1 MAVAPVIARPVG
13 VILSPDDGAALA
25 ARVVVR
31 FHLRAFARQEQ
42 PARAGD
48 VEGVHELRVATRR
61 LRAALRFFAPV
72 LPAKFV
78 ENMRHEVKWLAS
90 AIGAVRDL
98 DVLGQLVT
106 ARAPRLDPDV
116 RSALG
121 PLAVYIHDR
130 RAAAHDALVAAL
142 DSARC
147 RRLLD
152 RLSSFTES
160 MPPRRTQETLGAVA
174 PSLLRPLLRAV
185 LSTGRS
191 IGDDTKPEA
200 LHRLRVRGKRLR
212 YALETLRG
220 LGGKHVGKM
229 LRRLTVLQDVIGE
242 HRDAFT
248 AMSRLRAYAETAEV
262 PPATILA
269 VGALIEGFSR
279 RAVKLRR
286 RFPETWRRLDRSR
299 LRAGLQ
305 AELGR
310 PRPRRRSTAPRLRA
324 TGS

>member
-1 MAVAPVIARPVG
+1 MAAAPATARPVG

-31 FHLRAFARQEQ
+31 FHLRVFARQEQ
-42 PARAGD
+42 PARSGD
-48 VEGVHELRVATRR
+48 MEGVHELRVATRR

-72 LPAKFV
+72 LPARFV
-78 ENMRHEVKWLAS
+78 ENARREIKWLAS
-90 AIGAVRDL
+90 TIGAVRDL

-106 ARAPRLDPDV
+106 ARAPQLDPDV

-130 RAAAHDALVAAL
+130 RAAAHEALVTAL
-142 DSARC
+142 DSPRC

-152 RLSSFTES
+152 RLASFAES
-160 MPPRRTQETLGAVA
+160 MPPRRSPEPLGHVA

-185 LSTGRS
+185 LSAGRS
-191 IGDDTKPEA
+191 IGENTQPEA
-200 LHRLRVRGKRLR
+200 LHRLRVRAKRLR

-220 LGGKHVGKM
+220 LGGKNVGKM
-229 LRRLTVLQDVIGE
+229 LRRLVALQDLVGQ
-242 HRDAFT
+242 HQDAVT
-248 AMSRLRAYAETAEV
+248 AMTRLRTYAETADV
-262 PPATILA
+262 PPTTLLS
-269 VGALIEGFSR
+269 VGALVEGFAR
-279 RAVKLRR
+279 RARKLRG

-299 LRAGLQ
+299 LRSGLQ
-305 AELGR
+305 AELARRR
-310 PRPRRRSTAPRLRA
+310 PRHRPPISRLRA

>member
-1 MAVAPVIARPVG
+1 MAVGPVPARPLG

-42 PARAGD
+42 LARAGD

-72 LPAKFV
+72 LPARFV
-78 ENMRHEVKWLAS
+78 ENAGREIQWLAS
-90 AIGAVRDL
+90 TIGAVRDL

-116 RSALG
+116 RSPLG
-121 PLAVYIHDR
+121 PLAIYIHDR
-130 RAAAHDALVAAL
+130 RAAAHAALVAAL

-152 RLSSFTES
+152 RLAAFAES
-160 MPPRRTQETLGAVA
+160 MPPRRSQETLGEVA

-185 LSTGRS
+185 LSAGRS
-191 IGDDTKPEA
+191 IGENPQPEA

-220 LGGKHVGKM
+220 LGGKNVGKM
-229 LRRLTVLQDVIGE
+229 LRRLVALQDLIGD
-242 HRDAFT
+242 HQDAFT
-248 AMSRLRAYAETAEV
+248 AMERLRAYGETAEV
-262 PPATILA
+262 PPATLLS
-269 VGALIEGFSR
+269 VGALVEGFGR
-279 RAVKLRR
+279 RARKLRR

-299 LRAGLQ
+299 LRTGLQ
-305 AELGR
+305 SELA
-310 PRPRRRSTAPRLRA
+310 RRRSRRRPLPPRLRA

>member
-1 MAVAPVIARPVG
+1 MAVASVATRPVG

-72 LPAKFV
+72 LPARFV
-78 ENMRHEVKWLAS
+78 ENVRREIQWLAS
-90 AIGAVRDL
+90 MIGLVRDL

-116 RSALG
+116 RGALG
-121 PLAVYIHDR
+121 PLAIYIHDR

-152 RLSSFTES
+152 RLAAFAES
-160 MPPRRTQETLGAVA
+160 MPPRRAQETLGAVA

-185 LSTGRS
+185 LSAGRG
-191 IGDDTKPEA
+191 IGEDPKAEA

-220 LGGKHVGKM
+220 LGGKNVDKM
-229 LRRLTVLQDVIGE
+229 LRRLVALQDLIGD
-242 HRDAFT
+242 HQDAFT
-248 AMSRLRAYAETAEV
+248 AMERLRAYGATADV
-262 PPATILA
+262 PPATLLA
-269 VGALIEGFSR
+269 VGALVEGFGR
-279 RAVKLRR
+279 RARKLRR
-286 RFPETWRRLDRSR
+286 RFPEAWRRLDRSR
-299 LRAGLQ
+299 LRTGLQ
-305 AELGR
+305 NELV
-310 PRPRRRSTAPRLRA
+310 RRRARRRPPPPRLRA

>member
-1 MAVAPVIARPVG
+1 VAPAVARPVG

-42 PARAGD
+42 AARAGD
-48 VEGVHELRVATRR
+48 VEGLHELRVATRR

-72 LPAKFV
+72 LPARFV
-78 ENMRHEVKWLAS
+78 ENMRGEVKWLAS

-121 PLAVYIHDR
+121 PLAIYIHDR

-152 RLSSFTES
+152 RLSSFAES
-160 MPPRRTQETLGAVA
+160 MPPRRSQETLGAVA

-185 LSTGRS
+185 LSAGRS
-191 IGDDTKPEA
+191 IGDDPKPEA

-220 LGGKHVGKM
+220 LGGKNVDKM
-229 LRRLTVLQDVIGE
+229 LRRLTALQDVIGD
-242 HRDAFT
+242 HQDAVT
-248 AMSRLRAYAETAEV
+248 AMARLRAYAETADV
-262 PPATILA
+262 PPATLLS
-269 VGALIEGFSR
+269 VGALIQGFGR
-279 RAVKLRR
+279 RAGKLRR

-299 LRAGLQ
+299 LRTGLQ

-310 PRPRRRSTAPRLRA
+310 RRPRRGSPAPRLRA

>member
-1 MAVAPVIARPVG
+1 MAVAPAITRPVG

-31 FHLRAFARQEQ
+31 FHLRAFASQEQ

-72 LPAKFV
+72 LPEKFV
-78 ENMRHEVKWLAS
+78 EKMRTEVKWLAS

-98 DVLGQLVT
+98 DVLGQLVA
-106 ARAPRLDPDV
+106 ARAPRLEPDV

-121 PLAVYIHDR
+121 PVAVYIHDR

-152 RLSSFTES
+152 RLAGFAES
-160 MPPRRTQETLGAVA
+160 MPPRRTQESLGVVA

-185 LSTGRS
+185 LSAGRG

-200 LHRLRVRGKRLR
+200 LHRVRVRGKRLR

-229 LRRLTVLQDVIGE
+229 LRRLVALQDLIGD

-248 AMSRLRAYAETAEV
+248 AMTRLRAYAETADV

-269 VGALIEGFSR
+269 VGALVEVFSR

-299 LRAGLQ
+299 LRTGLQ
-305 AELGR
+305 NELVR
-310 PRPRRRSTAPRLRA
+310 RRARRRSPPPRLRA

>member
-1 MAVAPVIARPVG
+1 MAAAPAIARPVG

-48 VEGVHELRVATRR
+48 IEGVHELRVATRR

-78 ENMRHEVKWLAS
+78 ENMRREVKWLAS
-90 AIGAVRDL
+90 AIGAVREL
-98 DVLGQLVT
+98 DVLGQIVN
-106 ARAPRLDPDV
+106 ARAPRLEPDV

-121 PLAVYIHDR
+121 PVAVYIHDR
-130 RAAAHDALVAAL
+130 RAAAHDALIAAL
-142 DSARC
+142 DSTRC

-152 RLSSFTES
+152 RLASFADS
-160 MPPRRTQETLGAVA
+160 MPPRRTEDTLGAVA

-185 LSTGRS
+185 LSAGRS
-191 IGDDTKPEA
+191 IGDDPNPDA

-220 LGGKHVGKM
+220 LGGKNVGKM
-229 LRRLTVLQDVIGE
+229 LRRLTALQDLIGD
-242 HRDAFT
+242 HQDAVT
-248 AMSRLRAYAETAEV
+248 AMKRLRTYAETADV
-262 PPATILA
+262 PPATLLA
-269 VGALIEGFSR
+269 VGALVEGFSR

-299 LRAGLQ
+299 LRTGLQ

-310 PRPRRRSTAPRLRA
+310 RRPRRRSAAPRLRA
-324 TGS
+324 VGS